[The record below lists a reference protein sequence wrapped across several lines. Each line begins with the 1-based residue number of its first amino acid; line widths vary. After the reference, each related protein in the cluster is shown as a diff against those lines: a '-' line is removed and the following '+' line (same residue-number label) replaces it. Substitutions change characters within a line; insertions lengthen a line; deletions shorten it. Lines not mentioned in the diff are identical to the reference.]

1 MVMAPDNAIA
11 IPFCR
16 TCGVMLVPQL
26 GGEQMSG
33 PCKDDPRA
41 EPGDVVG
48 SIHSVEY
55 RYAHL
60 DPPGMM
66 Y

>member
-11 IPFCR
+11 IPFCKN
-16 TCGVMLVPQL
+16 CGALLVPQL
-26 GGEQMSG
+26 GGQQMGG
-33 PCKDDPRA
+33 PCEA
-41 EPGDVVG
+41 ENAVQHDVAGAV
-48 SIHSVEY
+48 HEVEF

-60 DPPGMM
+60 DPPGLM